1 MVILPMYKQ
10 QVGVNMV
17 TMEDLD
23 SRVKALESAKETSQL
38 DRIEQKVDGLSNLIS
53 TRLGHA
59 ESLTVFDALEALTE
73 GLTRVENKLL

>member
-1 MVILPMYKQ
+1 MYKK

-38 DRIEQKVDGLSNLIS
+38 DRIEQKVDGLSDLIS
-53 TRLGHA
+53 TRVGHA
-59 ESLTVFDALEALTE
+59 ESLTVFDALEDLKE
-73 GLTRVENKLL
+73 GLERVENKLP